1 MSGVIIV
8 RGVSGSGKSRYA
20 QTMKEKN
27 NPCIVCSADNH
38 FMVPTGDMYRG
49 EPVREYRF
57 DPLKLAENHQ
67 ACMNFY
73 LGTLRH
79 GCPLIVVDNTNIH
92 RWEYMNY
99 EEAALLAGYE
109 VSIVEYRVNTIDELK
124 LCIRRNQHR
133 VPADIIAKMAIEF
146 EPDLRAIVKMIES

>member
-20 QTMKEKN
+20 QTIKSKN
-27 NPCIVCSADNH
+27 DPCIVCSTDHYFERRARL
-38 FMVPTGDMYRG
+38 TGGD
-49 EPVREYRF
+49 ELIEYKF

-67 ACMNFY
+67 ACMNFF

-133 VPADIIAKMAIEF
+133 VPAEYVAKMAIEF
-146 EPDLRAIVKMIES
+146 EPDSRAIVKTIES